1 VEAPN
6 VAPPPG
12 NPRFPLFDSLRA
24 IAALTVLG
32 AHSILQ
38 LNVQVAHPFLNWAD
52 PLAAQGVAIFF
63 LISGFLLYR
72 PFLVAHRGGRPVRV
86 GDYTRRRF
94 LRIVPGYWLALT
106 VVVLLINHPNG
117 VTTGNWPRYYGFA
130 QIYEEASVPGGIGAA
145 WTLCVEVTFYAVLP
159 LLAFLGGL
167 LSGRDR
173 GSLRGDIALVA
184 VLGLAS
190 VFVHERL
197 ATSTTDYWLAI
208 ALPGSFYWFA
218 LGMGLAIAS
227 VLERPKRL
235 IRPVADYPL
244 AMWIAAVAVFIALYN
259 WTGERPGVG
268 TGGTAMFIL
277 LGLASMFVLL
287 PAVFGEN
294 AGGIPRLILRNRLL
308 AWLGVI
314 SYGIYLYHA
323 DVIALVNDRL
333 IRHGLPHAYPV
344 VLAASTVVVCAFAAA
359 SFYAFERPLLRLKE
373 VPLFSALSRRLR
385 RGAHHSGVR

>member
-24 IAALTVLG
+24 IAALTVLV

-38 LNVQVAHPFLNWAD
+38 LNVQLSHPFLKFAS

-106 VVVLLINHPNG
+106 VVILVINHPNG
-117 VTTGNWPRYYGFA
+117 VTTGNAWRFYGFG
-130 QIYEEASVPGGIGAA
+130 QIYDHGSIPGGIGAA
-145 WTLCVEVTFYAVLP
+145 WTLCVEVTFYAALP
-159 LLAFLGGL
+159 LIAYLGGL
-167 LSGRDR
+167 LSGRNR
-173 GSLRGDIALVA
+173 ASLRGDIALVV
-184 VLGLAS
+184 VLALAS
-190 VFVHERL
+190 IFIHERL
-197 ATSTTDYWLAI
+197 ASSATDYWLAI

-218 LGMGLAIAS
+218 LGMGLAIVS
-227 VLERPKRL
+227 VLDPPKRFVDP
-235 IRPVADYPL
+235 IVRYPL
-244 AMWIAAVAVFIALYN
+244 LMWAAAVGIFIALYN
-259 WTGERPGVG
+259 FTSERGGVG

-277 LGLASMFVLL
+277 LGLASLFVLL
-287 PAVFGEN
+287 PAVFGED
-294 AGGIPRLILRNRLL
+294 AGGIPRWILRHRVL
-308 AWLGVI
+308 AWLGVV

-323 DVIALVNDRL
+323 DLIAVVNDRL
-333 IRHGLPHAYPV
+333 IRHDLPHSYPV
-344 VLAASTVVVCAFAAA
+344 VLILAAGVTFAFAAA
-359 SFYAFERPLLRLKE
+359 SFYLFERPLLRLKE
-373 VPLFSALSRRLR
+373 VPLFGWLSRRAR
-385 RGAHHSGVR
+385 GVRSPS